1 MRIHCLEF
9 MFTRKRGPRENVF
22 TRIRVRENV
31 SREKRV
37 TSFRMIPTLGT
48 YAAYVLEV
56 DNDDDDEEEE
66 EEEEK

>member
-1 MRIHCLEF
+1 M
-9 MFTRKRGPRENVF
+9 F

-56 DNDDDDEEEE
+56 DKDDDDEEEE

>member
-1 MRIHCLEF
+1 M
-9 MFTRKRGPRENVF
+9 F

-48 YAAYVLEV
+48 FAAYVLEV
-56 DNDDDDEEEE
+56 DKDDDLEVDKDDDEEEE
-66 EEEEK
+66 EEEEEEK